1 LPLRRDIL
9 AASGNRRSK
18 DLSMDRAIPCIDI
31 GSMFGVRTPARDAA
45 GRCVAGLNCPRTAPI
60 SAR

>member
-1 LPLRRDIL
+1 
-9 AASGNRRSK
+9 
-18 DLSMDRAIPCIDI
+18 
-31 GSMFGVRTPARDAA
+31 MFGVRTPARDAA